1 MSSGSLFPT
10 GLALTASLVPPFA
23 SLRFP
28 FWKSLLSQVH
38 TPSEAS
44 IVSRT
49 KAKLPECPAKYL
61 GLSNRSVISFSHTC
75 TLLLTALLVGP
86 STHNSY
92 LPSPRSFGSALPECV
107 LQLQTPLP
115 SVALALITVL
125 VFVAQYFLCSG
136 SHMSVMF
143 KRISSHSR
151 DKELFL
157 LSLTMVHNNV
167 FLMT

>member
-1 MSSGSLFPT
+1 MH
-10 GLALTASLVPPFA
+10 A
-23 SLRFP
+23 
-28 FWKSLLSQVH
+28 
-38 TPSEAS
+38 PSEAS
-44 IVSRT
+44 IAFRT
-49 KAKLPECPAKYL
+49 KAKLPECPAKCL
-61 GLSNRSVISFSHTC
+61 GLSNRSVASFSAIFLAYVHPSVDCSAGGTVHTFLC
-75 TLLLTALLVGP
+75 TG
-86 STHNSY
+86 NSC
-92 LPSPRSFGSALPECV
+92 LPSLSLLSSALPECM

-115 SVALALITVL
+115 SAALALITVL